1 MVEHDRSSK
10 LIELSFY
17 RLAFFYLLS
26 ILFVQFLENVIAAG
40 GVTPKSGYL
49 PDLAGSLIV
58 PRTFAQRVSSAH
70 VRKDKDD
77 KTTDHRRN
85 DAIAMR
91 GDGRIAP
98 PRVVR

>member
-1 MVEHDRSSK
+1 LVEHDRSSK

-49 PDLAGSLIV
+49 PDLAGSLNA

-70 VRKDKDD
+70 VRKDEGD

-91 GDGRIAP
+91 DDSRIAP
-98 PRVVR
+98 SRVVR